1 MEESGHVTFHFWNR
15 DVQQATEAEDKSQ
28 ERVDPDET
36 LDESKAAP
44 LPVPESTGQEVPQ
57 TTPAV

>member
-1 MEESGHVTFHFWNR
+1 MEGMCHVTFHFLNR
-15 DVQQATEAEDKSQ
+15 DVQQETEAEEKSQ
-28 ERVDPDET
+28 EREDPDET

-44 LPVPESTGQEVPQ
+44 LPVPESTGQEAPQ